1 MAKNNIWHL
10 SKTAKNKNVA
20 GEALMLNWIFGKLDG
35 TLIVTREG
43 TEMLLLEF
51 NL

>member
-1 MAKNNIWHL
+1 MAKNKIRHL
-10 SKTAKNKNVA
+10 GKTAKNNNVV

-43 TEMLLLEF
+43 TDMLLLEF